1 MLIGSK
7 SLYLR
12 CASVSRVARS
22 RALDSCPHALLRPSG
37 SSCARTRRLVGC
49 ADQPQRCF
57 DKSERCS
64 TRRPAAI
71 VGKDLVLFRHD
82 HAHRV
87 AATRPR
93 PWCCV
98 SGPAGGPA
106 TARRGSSVAIS
117 AWSLMVCVRGRRTH
131 RLPPSTG
138 LAAPDSAAHARGRFS
153 HALCTHPPP
162 LWPVGTPVCR
172 VAAGRRGALPA
183 AIARL
188 NPTRRFGH

>member
-1 MLIGSK
+1 MP
-7 SLYLR
+7 
-12 CASVSRVARS
+12 ARL
-22 RALDSCPHALLRPSG
+22 AAPPG

-87 AATRPR
+87 AGTSPR

-98 SGPAGGPA
+98 PGPAGEPA
-106 TARRGSSVAIS
+106 TARRGSSVAS
-117 AWSLMVCVRGRRTH
+117 WARSLMVSVRGRRTH
-131 RLPPSTG
+131 RLPQSAG
-138 LAAPDSAAHARGRFS
+138 LAAPDSAAHTRARFV
-153 HALCTHPPP
+153 HARRTHCPP
-162 LWPVGTPVCR
+162 LWPVGTPAGR
-172 VAAGRRGALPA
+172 VAARRRGALPA
-183 AIARL
+183 RLPGISRFKSKIGGRVSARICKWVWSL
-188 NPTRRFGH
+188 RVYSE